1 MITLKKLPS
10 KNPVEAIQP
19 GRVPK
24 DLSQKMYD
32 VSKLKL
38 EKFHKVLHYIVSHV
52 KGKQPKYV

>member
-1 MITLKKLPS
+1 MITLKKLAS
-10 KNPVEAIQP
+10 KNPIETIEA

-32 VSKLKL
+32 VGKLKL
-38 EKFHKVLHYIVSHV
+38 EKFHKVLHYIVNHV